1 MFYMKS
7 TARKLTALRI
17 DQSLLDKLAKIG
29 VKQDRTTSY
38 LIRKAVEEFVARH
51 GDKS

>member
-1 MFYMKS
+1 MKS

-17 DQSLLDKLAKIG
+17 DQNLLDKLAKIG
-29 VKQDRTTSY
+29 AKQDRTVSY

-51 GDKS
+51 GGK